1 MDEQNKKSII
11 PNTTQVPNFVLDE
24 LLPTLSDVELRIV
37 LIVTRQTLGWV
48 EDKETGAAI
57 ESAKRSTR
65 LLRAES

>member
-48 EDKETGAAI
+48 EDKEI